1 MFKATASL
9 QNFMSSL
16 TVEHGDLGGGDESEG
31 GRVSCEGDDNVYTT
45 GY

>member
-1 MFKATASL
+1 MFKASASL

-16 TVEHGDLGGGDESEG
+16 TVEHGDESEG